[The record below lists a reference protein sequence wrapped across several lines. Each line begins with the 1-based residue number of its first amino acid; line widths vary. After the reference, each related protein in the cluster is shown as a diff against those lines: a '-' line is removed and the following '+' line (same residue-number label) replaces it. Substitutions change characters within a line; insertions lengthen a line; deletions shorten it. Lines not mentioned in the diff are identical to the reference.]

1 MIIKEYKL
9 VAEDNQYLTQSKDV
23 EDINRSFTKLV
34 LIGLGS
40 KDDWRDA
47 TAEEKAECEA
57 RAKKA
62 REEALKQLGF

>member
-23 EDINRSFTKLV
+23 EDISRIFTKLV
-34 LIGLGS
+34 LIGQGS

-47 TAEEKAECEA
+47 TATEKAECEA
-57 RAKKA
+57 RVKKA
-62 REEALKQLGF
+62 REEALKNL